1 MNHGEK
7 RPAQRHAF
15 ISYVHEDKERVDRL
29 QEALEAVGV
38 SVWRDTKDLWPGQ
51 NWEDQIRAAI
61 KSESLAFI
69 ACFSE
74 NSVAKTKTY
83 QNLELTLAADEYRL
97 RPPSTEWLLP
107 VRFSECS
114 VPDYNLGAG
123 RTLNSIHRTDL
134 FGPSEI
140 LQTVRLAESVKRIVS
155 PELLTDRPIE
165 PVIAAGIAEARKANS
180 PRAAQIQEIKALLRN
195 PNGDISL
202 EDLAKEVLKPIRTGL
217 NDPEKFPTALPPTL
231 DGSRPALARYF
242 IKQIQE
248 YDKTLEPAFQ
258 LIQLGAMYGLPRHE
272 PIWTRLVQD
281 LAATT
286 QRPSGNTAL
295 LGLRGY
301 PLVISTH
308 IASMAAIA
316 RGNYGALR
324 AFVADPRARINS
336 GKIPVVLNSGPRQVV
351 SEIQWI
357 PSALVIAEDKGVEAD
372 DALIE
377 GLLSGRIGKR
387 HTPLSDHLYR
397 LLMPLFED
405 HVGDD
410 SEYAELFEMAEVFMD
425 LMAADAAA
433 VNPGVYRGWRGG
445 YGRYTWKYVHSKNP
459 PEKTLSDVFEAS
471 AEGWSPLLDGVF
483 GGSAERAS
491 AAFAEVISSAETV
504 RQNQW

>member
-1 MNHGEK
+1 MNLGEK
-7 RPAQRHAF
+7 SPTQRHAF

-74 NSVAKTKTY
+74 HSVAKPKTY
-83 QNLELTLAADEYRL
+83 QNLELALAADEYRL

-134 FGPSEI
+134 FGPSET
-140 LQTVRLAESVKRIVS
+140 LQTVRLAEAVKRIVS
-155 PELLTDRPIE
+155 PELLTERAIE
-165 PVIAAGIAEARKANS
+165 PSIAAGMAEARKAGS
-180 PRAAQIQEIKALLRN
+180 PRAAQVQEIKALLRD

-202 EDLAKEVLKPIRTGL
+202 EDLAKEVLKPIRTEL
-217 NDPEKFPTALPPTL
+217 NDPEKFPTSLPSTL
-231 DGSRPALARYF
+231 EGSHPATGRYF

-281 LAATT
+281 LAATV
-286 QRPSGNTAL
+286 QRHSGSSAL

-308 IASMAAIA
+308 IASMAAAA

-324 AFVADPRARINS
+324 AFVADPQTRLLR

-351 SEIQWI
+351 GDIQWI
-357 PSALVIAEDKGVEAD
+357 PSALVIAEDKGVEVD
-372 DALIE
+372 DALID
-377 GLLSGRIGKR
+377 GLLNGTIGKR

-405 HVGDD
+405 YVGDD

-433 VNPGVYRGWRGG
+433 VTPDLYRRWRGG
-445 YGRYTWKYVHSKNP
+445 YGRYTWKYVHSENP
-459 PEKTLSDVFEAS
+459 PEKELSAIFEAS
-471 AEGWSPLLDGVF
+471 PEGWSPLLNGAF
-483 GGSAERAS
+483 GGSAERAR
-491 AAFAEVISSAETV
+491 AAFAEVISTAETV